1 MAFDPERIPGVGPA
15 IAEGLTKAGYDSI
28 KSVAVASP
36 SEISAETGVTSEKAK
51 DIIEW
56 AREEANV
63 GGLGGRGPTFE
74 QKSSTAKLSFGV
86 DGVDE
91 LLDGGLE
98 TQSITEIFGSD
109 GCGRNLIA
117 HRLCVLAQLPIDE
130 GGLAGSAIYIDTRNG
145 FDPEIVS
152 DIVQSLPDDQKT
164 QLADRHGVSLDEIE
178 TAVLEDIHVS
188 EAESVSEQILLAED
202 AKSKAESLANSTDPV
217 RLVCVDTLTDHFKT
231 EFQGRGEM
239 AERQQKLN
247 KHLHHLMRLGDLFNT
262 AVVVTNYPGNK
273 ANDSFGGSLLSHTA
287 TFKLKMLQD
296 SKEKRTA
303 RLVSSPTDRSGEVSF
318 RIVRNSIKP

>member
-28 KSVAVASP
+28 RSVAVASP

-109 GCGRNLIA
+109 GCGRNLIS
-117 HRLCVLAQLPIDE
+117 HRLCVLAQLHTDM
-130 GGLAGSAIYIDTRNG
+130 GGLAGSAIYIDTRDG
-145 FDPEIVS
+145 FDPETVNAIVE
-152 DIVQSLPDDQKT
+152 SLSDDQKT
-164 QLADRHGVSLDEIE
+164 RLADRHGVSPDEIGA
-178 TAVLEDIHVS
+178 AVLENIHVS
-188 EAESVSEQILLAED
+188 KAESVSEQILLTED
-202 AKSKAESLANSTDPV
+202 AKSKAESLADSDNPV
-217 RLVCVDTLTDHFKT
+217 RLVCTDTLTDHFKT

-247 KHLHHLMRLGDLFNT
+247 KNLHDLRRVGDMFN
-262 AVVVTNYPGNK
+262 AAIVITNYPGSK
-273 ANDSFGGSLLSHTA
+273 ADDSFGGSILSHTA
-287 TFKLKMLQD
+287 MLRLKLLQD

-303 RLVSSPTDRSGEVSF
+303 RLVSSPTDRSGEASF
-318 RIVRNSIKP
+318 RIVGNSIES

>member
-1 MAFDPERIPGVGPA
+1 MVFDPERIPGVGPA
-15 IAEGLTKAGYDSI
+15 IAERLIEAGYDSI
-28 KSVAVASP
+28 KSISVASP
-36 SEISAETGVTSEKAK
+36 SEISAETDVASEKAK

-63 GGLGGRGPTFE
+63 GGLGGEGPAFD

-91 LLDGGLE
+91 LLDGGFE

-145 FDPEIVS
+145 FDPKIVS
-152 DIVQSLPDDQKT
+152 EIVQSLPDDQKT

-178 TAVLEDIHVS
+178 TAVLENIHVS

-247 KHLHHLMRLGDLFNT
+247 KHLHNLMRIGDLFNA
-262 AVVVTNYPGNK
+262 AVVVTNHPGSK
-273 ANDSFGGSLLSHTA
+273 TDESFAGSLVNHAA
-287 TFKLKMLQD
+287 TFQLRVLQD

-303 RLVSSPTDRSGEVSF
+303 RLVSSPTNREGEASF
-318 RIVRNSIKP
+318 RIVGTRIKP